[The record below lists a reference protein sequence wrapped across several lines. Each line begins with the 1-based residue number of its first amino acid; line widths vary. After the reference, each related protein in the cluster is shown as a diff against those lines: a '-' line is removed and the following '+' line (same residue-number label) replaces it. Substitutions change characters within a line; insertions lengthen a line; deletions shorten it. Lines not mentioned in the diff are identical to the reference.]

1 MSDENTNKSN
11 VPRRGRGRGRG
22 KGKGRGRGR
31 GKVSKAKIVKPT
43 KRRQYSVASDVSEND
58 AAVTNLR
65 RSRRVRRQEPVASTV
80 DSTDLGE
87 SEDSELEELLKE
99 AVDLNK
105 SSNVEINEAD
115 LHRNIDELLEMDS
128 D

>member
-1 MSDENTNKSN
+1 VTKT
-11 VPRRGRGRGRG
+11 
-22 KGKGRGRGR
+22 
-31 GKVSKAKIVKPT
+31 KIVKPK
-43 KRRQYSVASDVSEND
+43 KRRQYSISSDVSEND

-65 RSRRVRRQEPVASTV
+65 RSRRVRHQEPTPA

-99 AVDLNK
+99 AVNLNK
-105 SSNVEINEAD
+105 SGNVDINEAD

-128 D
+128 DDTDL

>member
-1 MSDENTNKSN
+1 M
-11 VPRRGRGRGRG
+11 
-22 KGKGRGRGR
+22 
-31 GKVSKAKIVKPT
+31 KIVKPK
-43 KRRQYSVASDVSEND
+43 KRRNYSISSEVSDHD

-65 RSRRVRRQEPVASTV
+65 RSRRIRRQEPVSTQAV

-99 AVDLNK
+99 AVNLN
-105 SSNVEINEAD
+105 NTGAEINEAD

-128 D
+128 DDTDM